1 MIILRLDR
9 MLAERKI
16 SSKELAERVGI
27 SQVNMSRIKT
37 GKVSAI
43 RFSTLDAICR
53 ALDCQPGDVLEYMPD
68 DDRHHPR
75 HYLEASTLSYTAGPC
90 SPAA

>member
-16 SSKELAERVGI
+16 SSTELAERVGI

-37 GKVSAI
+37 GKVSAV
-43 RFSTLDAICR
+43 RF
-53 ALDCQPGDVLEYMPD
+53 
-68 DDRHHPR
+68 
-75 HYLEASTLSYTAGPC
+75 
-90 SPAA
+90 

>member
-16 SSKELAERVGI
+16 SSKELAGRVGI

-68 DDRHHPR
+68 E
-75 HYLEASTLSYTAGPC
+75 EADNLFGLKDE
-90 SPAA
+90 

>member
-16 SSKELAERVGI
+16 SSKELAGRVGI

-68 DDRHHPR
+68 DEAITFLDLKIDRHN
-75 HYLEASTLSYTAGPC
+75 LATSA
-90 SPAA
+90 

>member
-37 GKVSAI
+37 GKVSAV

-53 ALDCQPGDVLEYMPD
+53 ALDRQPGDVLEYMPD
-68 DDRHHPR
+68 D
-75 HYLEASTLSYTAGPC
+75 EADNLFGLKD
-90 SPAA
+90 

>member
-16 SSKELAERVGI
+16 SSKELAGRVGI

-68 DDRHHPR
+68 D
-75 HYLEASTLSYTAGPC
+75 EADNLFGLKDS
-90 SPAA
+90 

>member
-16 SSKELAERVGI
+16 SSTELAGRVGI

-68 DDRHHPR
+68 D
-75 HYLEASTLSYTAGPC
+75 EADNLFGLKDE
-90 SPAA
+90 

>member
-16 SSKELAERVGI
+16 SSKELAGRVGI

-37 GKVSAI
+37 GKVSAV

-68 DDRHHPR
+68 D
-75 HYLEASTLSYTAGPC
+75 EADNLFGLKD
-90 SPAA
+90 

>member
-68 DDRHHPR
+68 DEADNFFDLKIDRHN
-75 HYLEASTLSYTAGPC
+75 LATSA
-90 SPAA
+90 

>member
-16 SSKELAERVGI
+16 SSKELAGRVGI

-53 ALDCQPGDVLEYMPD
+53 QLDCQPGDVLEYMPD
-68 DDRHHPR
+68 D
-75 HYLEASTLSYTAGPC
+75 EADNLFGLKDE
-90 SPAA
+90 

>member
-16 SSKELAERVGI
+16 SSKELAGRVGI

-53 ALDCQPGDVLEYMPD
+53 SLDCQPGDVLEYMPD
-68 DDRHHPR
+68 D
-75 HYLEASTLSYTAGPC
+75 EADNLFGLKD
-90 SPAA
+90 

>member
-16 SSKELAERVGI
+16 SSKELAGRVGI

-37 GKVSAI
+37 GMVSAI

-68 DDRHHPR
+68 D
-75 HYLEASTLSYTAGPC
+75 EADNLFGLKD
-90 SPAA
+90 

>member
-16 SSKELAERVGI
+16 SSKELAELVGI

-68 DDRHHPR
+68 D
-75 HYLEASTLSYTAGPC
+75 EADNLFGLKDE
-90 SPAA
+90 

>member
-16 SSKELAERVGI
+16 SSKELAERGGI

-37 GKVSAI
+37 GKVSAV

-68 DDRHHPR
+68 D
-75 HYLEASTLSYTAGPC
+75 EADNLFGLKDS
-90 SPAA
+90 

>member
-16 SSKELAERVGI
+16 SSKELAGRVGI

-53 ALDCQPGDVLEYMPD
+53 ALDCHVLEYMPD
-68 DDRHHPR
+68 D
-75 HYLEASTLSYTAGPC
+75 EADNLFGLKD
-90 SPAA
+90 

>member
-16 SSKELAERVGI
+16 SSKELAGRVGI

-37 GKVSAI
+37 GKVSAM

-68 DDRHHPR
+68 D
-75 HYLEASTLSYTAGPC
+75 EADNLFGLKD
-90 SPAA
+90 

>member
-37 GKVSAI
+37 SKVSAV

-68 DDRHHPR
+68 D
-75 HYLEASTLSYTAGPC
+75 EADNLFGLKD
-90 SPAA
+90 

>member
-16 SSKELAERVGI
+16 SSKELAEYVGI

-68 DDRHHPR
+68 D
-75 HYLEASTLSYTAGPC
+75 EANNLFGLKDS
-90 SPAA
+90 

>member
-16 SSKELAERVGI
+16 SSKELAGRVGI

-53 ALDCQPGDVLEYMPD
+53 ALDCQPGDVLEYRPD
-68 DDRHHPR
+68 D
-75 HYLEASTLSYTAGPC
+75 EADNLFGLKDE
-90 SPAA
+90 

>member
-16 SSKELAERVGI
+16 SSKELAGRVGI

-68 DDRHHPR
+68 G
-75 HYLEASTLSYTAGPC
+75 EADNLFGLKD
-90 SPAA
+90 

>member
-16 SSKELAERVGI
+16 SSKELSERVGI

-37 GKVSAI
+37 GKVSAV

-68 DDRHHPR
+68 D
-75 HYLEASTLSYTAGPC
+75 EADNLFGLKDS
-90 SPAA
+90 

>member
-16 SSKELAERVGI
+16 SSKELAGRVGI
-27 SQVNMSRIKT
+27 SQVNMSRIQT

-68 DDRHHPR
+68 D
-75 HYLEASTLSYTAGPC
+75 EADNLFGLKD
-90 SPAA
+90 

>member
-9 MLAERKI
+9 MLAECKI

-53 ALDCQPGDVLEYMPD
+53 ALDCQPGDVLEYIPD
-68 DDRHHPR
+68 D
-75 HYLEASTLSYTAGPC
+75 EADSLFGLKD
-90 SPAA
+90 

>member
-9 MLAERKI
+9 M
-16 SSKELAERVGI
+16 LAERVGI

-37 GKVSAI
+37 GKVSAV

-68 DDRHHPR
+68 D
-75 HYLEASTLSYTAGPC
+75 EADNLFGLKDE
-90 SPAA
+90 

>member
-16 SSKELAERVGI
+16 SSKELAGRVGI

-53 ALDCQPGDVLEYMPD
+53 ALDCQPGDVLGYMPD
-68 DDRHHPR
+68 D
-75 HYLEASTLSYTAGPC
+75 EADNLFGLKDE
-90 SPAA
+90 

>member
-16 SSKELAERVGI
+16 SSKELAGRVGI

-53 ALDCQPGDVLEYMPD
+53 ALDCQPSDVPEYMPD
-68 DDRHHPR
+68 D
-75 HYLEASTLSYTAGPC
+75 EADNLFGLKD
-90 SPAA
+90 

>member
-16 SSKELAERVGI
+16 SSKELAGRVGI

-43 RFSTLDAICR
+43 RFSTLDTICR

-68 DDRHHPR
+68 D
-75 HYLEASTLSYTAGPC
+75 EADNLFGLKD
-90 SPAA
+90 

>member
-16 SSKELAERVGI
+16 SSKELAGRVGI

-68 DDRHHPR
+68 DKADN
-75 HYLEASTLSYTAGPC
+75 LFGLKDE
-90 SPAA
+90 

>member
-16 SSKELAERVGI
+16 SSKELAGRVGI

-53 ALDCQPGDVLEYMPD
+53 AIDCQPGDILEYMPD
-68 DDRHHPR
+68 D
-75 HYLEASTLSYTAGPC
+75 EADNLFGLKD
-90 SPAA
+90 

>member
-16 SSKELAERVGI
+16 SSKELAGRVGI
-27 SQVNMSRIKT
+27 SQVNMSHIKT

-68 DDRHHPR
+68 D
-75 HYLEASTLSYTAGPC
+75 EADNLFGLKD
-90 SPAA
+90 

>member
-16 SSKELAERVGI
+16 SSKELAGRVGI
-27 SQVNMSRIKT
+27 SQVNMSRIKP

-68 DDRHHPR
+68 D
-75 HYLEASTLSYTAGPC
+75 EADNLFGLKD
-90 SPAA
+90 

>member
-53 ALDCQPGDVLEYMPD
+53 ALDCQTGDVLEYMPD
-68 DDRHHPR
+68 D
-75 HYLEASTLSYTAGPC
+75 EADNLFGLKDS
-90 SPAA
+90 

>member
-9 MLAERKI
+9 MLAERRI
-16 SSKELAERVGI
+16 SSKELAGRVGI

-68 DDRHHPR
+68 D
-75 HYLEASTLSYTAGPC
+75 EADNLFGLKD
-90 SPAA
+90 

>member
-37 GKVSAI
+37 GKVSAV

-68 DDRHHPR
+68 DGFVFPLPDN
-75 HYLEASTLSYTAGPC
+75 EVIN
-90 SPAA
+90 

>member
-37 GKVSAI
+37 GKVSAV

-53 ALDCQPGDVLEYMPD
+53 ALDCQPGDVLEYTPD
-68 DDRHHPR
+68 D
-75 HYLEASTLSYTAGPC
+75 EADNLFGLKDE
-90 SPAA
+90 

>member
-27 SQVNMSRIKT
+27 SQVNMPRIKT
-37 GKVSAI
+37 GKVSGV

-68 DDRHHPR
+68 D
-75 HYLEASTLSYTAGPC
+75 EADNLFGLKD
-90 SPAA
+90 